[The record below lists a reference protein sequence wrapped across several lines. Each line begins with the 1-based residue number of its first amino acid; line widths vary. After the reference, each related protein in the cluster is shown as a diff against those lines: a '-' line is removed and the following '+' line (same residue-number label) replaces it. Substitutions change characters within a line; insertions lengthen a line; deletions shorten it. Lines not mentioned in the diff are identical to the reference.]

1 MTDESGASAWAS
13 FSARHAA
20 GDIVTVT
27 VTKPLPFGCLVEA
40 TDGVPGRL
48 RGVTG
53 AHAGERLTPGSSPS
67 IQTITG
73 SPWSGPDRT
82 ARGCASAAAGVSPRS
97 ARVRRTPGQH

>member
-40 TDGVPGRL
+40 TDGVPGLL

-53 AHAGERLTPGSSPS
+53 AHAGERV
-67 IQTITG
+67 
-73 SPWSGPDRT
+73 D
-82 ARGCASAAAGVSPRS
+82 ARIESLDLDHH
-97 ARVRRTPGQH
+97 RVALVRA